1 MIDVMEILVELST
14 YSIDEDIFGKMSDEE
29 LDAVLEYCKQHGLYL
44 RWQKLM
50 LSEQQIRIV
59 NNRNEKINTITM
71 QNLDIDY
78 LKQNQQRLYYFG
90 LGFIQLVLNKEERIH
105 FYNKSL
111 QATNDEIHNH
121 RYNFT
126 SKILKGEFINHKY
139 KLIKGNSN
147 LLTNESCNKDIEL
160 TNKINLL
167 VGVEKIETNIY
178 HVGDS
183 YDMFYNE
190 LHSVAYNGNTITH
203 LTRTDIITDY
213 AQVIY
218 PINKTITCPFASNYD
233 DKTLWELIEDTI
245 NS

>member
-1 MIDVMEILVELST
+1 M
-14 YSIDEDIFGKMSDEE
+14 
-29 LDAVLEYCKQHGLYL
+29 
-44 RWQKLM
+44 
-50 LSEQQIRIV
+50 
-59 NNRNEKINTITM
+59 
-71 QNLDIDY
+71 NLDIDY
-78 LKQNQQRLYYFG
+78 LKQKLYYFG
-90 LGFIQLVLNKEERIH
+90 LGFIQLFLNKEERIH

-111 QATNDEIHNH
+111 QATNVEIHNH

-178 HVGDS
+178 HIGDS

-218 PINKTITCPFASNYD
+218 PVNKTITCPFASNYD
-233 DKTLWELIEDTI
+233 DKTLCELI
-245 NS
+245 